1 MLKIGDKI
9 KQLRKEQ
16 DVTQEKLAAYLN
28 ISYQAVSK
36 WENNTALPDI
46 TLIPQLANFF
56 GVSTEEL
63 LGMKET
69 VETEELAEYEKMYR
83 ENNRLGKLLDNIA
96 LCREVLTKY
105 PRNYHWMLNLS
116 YPLMQYNDTDEH
128 QQYSKEHGFVEEAMH
143 LCERILEDCTTDS
156 IRHGAIQVLC
166 YCYAGTNQEER
177 ACKLAN
183 EMPDM
188 HMSKDHLLSHIYKG
202 EKRIEQ
208 NQRLLLA
215 MIDNCANIIG
225 FLASNAGMGEEL
237 NLLARIELVETAN
250 QLYAIVLKDDS
261 DSLFYNC
268 RLSHNYR
275 TLARLWC
282 ENGDVPQT
290 IENLLLAEKTAA
302 NYDACTDLGEQ
313 KYKSLLANR
322 CTFNPKD
329 VGKNFEGTETKLLLY
344 LLEQEFF
351 DSIRTND
358 AFVKL
363 YNRVKQRV
371 EST

>member
-56 GVSTEEL
+56 GVSTDEL

-69 VETEELAEYEKMYR
+69 VKTEELAEYEKMYR

-128 QQYSKEHGFVEEAMH
+128 LQYSKEHSFVEEAIH

-166 YCYAGTNQEER
+166 YCYAGTNQEKR
-177 ACKLAN
+177 ACELAN
-183 EMPDM
+183 EMPSM
-188 HMSKDHLLSHIYKG
+188 YVSKDHLLSHIFKG

-215 MIDNCANIIG
+215 MIDDCANIIG
-225 FLASNAGMGEEL
+225 LLASNAGMGKEISVPE
-237 NLLARIELVETAN
+237 RIELVETAN
-250 QLYAIVLKDDS
+250 QLYAIILKDDS

-282 ENGDVPQT
+282 ENGDT
-290 IENLLLAEKTAA
+290 TKAIENLLLAEKTATD
-302 NYDACTDLGEQ
+302 YDTCTALGEQ

-329 VGKNFEGTETKLLLY
+329 AGKNFEGTETELLFH
-344 LLEQEFF
+344 LLNQEFF

-358 AFVKL
+358 AFIQL
-363 YNRVKQRV
+363 YNRVKRSI
-371 EST
+371 ENT